1 VLRVEEKKCADG
13 GRDTESYIETCVQN
27 VPSCGDLL
35 KSAFNKTDNTLE
47 CVTTVTF
54 QLSKYN
60 ENLKP
65 FAGTCADYE
74 KYFNNQISCL
84 PAETGCSSGA
94 PGGGTPGGGTPGGGS
109 PPGGSPP
116 G

>member
-1 VLRVEEKKCADG
+1 ML
-13 GRDTESYIETCVQN
+13 TTS
-27 VPSCGDLL
+27 
-35 KSAFNKTDNTLE
+35 E

-74 KYFNNQISCL
+74 KVSVHGM
-84 PAETGCSSGA
+84 AS
-94 PGGGTPGGGTPGGGS
+94 
-109 PPGGSPP
+109 
-116 G
+116 